1 MGNTLRDQ
9 EEALARVTDPFAQSA
24 LRLAYHVRRYAL
36 LYVCGAL
43 GALAL
48 GLFPT
53 VSGGELGGHL
63 AAGGAS
69 NQYGNAGQFQAG
81 TSAGAGGLTA
91 AGPGAASAGPAA
103 SSVASSAGPTSGA
116 GVGGVQV
123 GTGVTRGGFP
133 CKPGVNQL
141 PFSQYAA
148 PCEAQFTGNNG
159 GATYNG
165 VTPSAITVAI
175 RHTSDA
181 NGANAQAAN
190 AQIEA
195 AGGQSYDTVRGYTQK
210 IVDYFNKTFEFY
222 GRQIKLVDYNG
233 QGNNT
238 KELLG
243 QDQAG
248 ACADADQAATS
259 VHAFGDVNFEINEE
273 PDPFSQC
280 AARYHL
286 YVPHGSAYFPESDF
300 QQLDPYVWNI
310 AMNCQ
315 LISQESAEFIGKQL
329 AFTPAK
335 WAGND
340 GALNMANTQRKF
352 ATYVPNNAGYQDCVA
367 LAKSIDQ
374 NQYHM
379 SQSQS
384 DQYNYSLD
392 ISTFPQDAQRAIVQF
407 SSNHDTTVILACDPI
422 SPIFLTQDASQ
433 QNYHPEWMLN
443 GVALTDEDNWAQL
456 WTPSEVNGHLF
467 GLSQNGSTQ
476 IALDPNGEAG
486 QALKAAGVPLN
497 PSSVLDYLQL
507 LTIADQIQAAG
518 PTLNPQNLAAATH
531 RLPVEGG
538 PTGMAGTWHW
548 GSTHTAIIDSREIY
562 WNGSKPSPANNKQG
576 TYLEI
581 YGGKR
586 FQVGQFP
593 SGQPPFYP

>member
-1 MGNTLRDQ
+1 MAHPQAPAPVGDVGGDG
-9 EEALARVTDPFAQSA
+9 ASAQSGIA
-24 LRLAYHVRRYAL
+24 AE
-36 LYVCGAL
+36 CQ
-43 GALAL
+43 
-48 GLFPT
+48 
-53 VSGGELGGHL
+53 
-63 AAGGAS
+63 AAG
-69 NQYGNAGQFQAG
+69 
-81 TSAGAGGLTA
+81 SAGAGGRTA
-91 AGPGAASAGPAA
+91 GGPGAASAGPAA
-103 SSVASSAGPTSGA
+103 SSVASPGVPISGA
-116 GVGGVQV
+116 GVGGVPV

-300 QQLDPYVWNI
+300 QQLDPYVW
-310 AMNCQ
+310 AVTMNCQ
-315 LISQESAEFIGKQL
+315 LISQGAAEFIGKQR
-329 AFTPAK
+329 APTPAR
-335 WAGND
+335 GGGGD
-340 GALNMANTQRKF
+340 GGASVADGRRTF
-352 ATYVPNNAGYQDCVA
+352 ATTVPHVA
-367 LAKSIDQ
+367 VS
-374 NQYHM
+374 
-379 SQSQS
+379 
-384 DQYNYSLD
+384 
-392 ISTFPQDAQRAIVQF
+392 RA
-407 SSNHDTTVILACDPI
+407 
-422 SPIFLTQDASQ
+422 
-433 QNYHPEWMLN
+433 
-443 GVALTDEDNWAQL
+443 
-456 WTPSEVNGHLF
+456 
-467 GLSQNGSTQ
+467 
-476 IALDPNGEAG
+476 
-486 QALKAAGVPLN
+486 
-497 PSSVLDYLQL
+497 
-507 LTIADQIQAAG
+507 
-518 PTLNPQNLAAATH
+518 
-531 RLPVEGG
+531 
-538 PTGMAGTWHW
+538 
-548 GSTHTAIIDSREIY
+548 
-562 WNGSKPSPANNKQG
+562 
-576 TYLEI
+576 
-581 YGGKR
+581 
-586 FQVGQFP
+586 
-593 SGQPPFYP
+593 